1 MPWDAG
7 RRRVLKGGKASQLTR
22 RNMHRKKRQEKKKKK
37 MMPGPGSQ
45 DHHEQGVVDRHLGK
59 RTTRLARAPG
69 AVMLESSRQAL
80 TRTSSTTA
88 PGRWGWQ
95 RP

>member
-1 MPWDAG
+1 
-7 RRRVLKGGKASQLTR
+7 
-22 RNMHRKKRQEKKKKK
+22 MHRKKKRQEKKKTGKKEKK